1 MALGHLEDFRK
12 FDFALFFR
20 DKACEVTSI
29 LAWDEYKKEVG
40 GRSEKTGNILG
51 CRVKCTIIQDS
62 TNYDLKVG
70 EEFSNKYKDIVFKI
84 PVSAD
89 KLNLK
94 MGDKVCGSS
103 YSDQG
108 GYFKPV
114 VVKCIPYASSGFKIN
129 ELSIE
134 VSGFERVPKV
144 AK

>member
-1 MALGHLEDFRK
+1 MGLGHLDDFRK
-12 FDFALFFR
+12 FDFDLFFK
-20 DKACEVTSI
+20 DKACEVTAI
-29 LAWDEYKKEVG
+29 LSWDEYKKAEG
-40 GRSEKTGNILG
+40 GKSEKTGNVLG
-51 CRVKCTIIQDS
+51 CRVKCTILQDC
-62 TNYDLKVG
+62 TNYDLKAE

-103 YSDQG
+103 YTDQG

-134 VSGFERVPKV
+134 VSCFERVSK
-144 AK
+144 K